1 MSGVRSELCASGR
14 ITSGI
19 AEKQHLTSLVDFIY
33 RTLPVWRDDPERPYA
48 DRETT
53 LNETLCG
60 MLNTRA
66 KREIACFHFIHEAAA
81 TGRRSMDMA
90 LKPDEKCV
98 FAAREY
104 TKYDTVLAIECK
116 RLPAPARDR
125 EREYVS
131 GGDKITGGIQ
141 RFKLSE
147 HGAGLPVA
155 VMVGYIQSGA
165 AQAWFE
171 KINRWIVELI
181 GTRTGDGLLWDR
193 DETVG
198 SIRNDRRKATARG
211 RSSHP
216 RVGKNAMQ
224 YEPVQIE
231 HLWVEMV
238 DAASRGHRL

>member
-1 MSGVRSELCASGR
+1 MSDVRSELCASGR

-19 AEKQHLTSLVDFIY
+19 DEKQHLTSLVDFIY
-33 RTLPVWRDDPERPYA
+33 RTLPDWRDDPERPDA
-48 DRETT
+48 DRETA

-66 KREIACFHFIHEAAA
+66 KKHIPCFHFIHEAAA

-90 LKPDEKCV
+90 LKPDEKFV
-98 FAAREY
+98 FLARTY

-131 GGDKITGGIQ
+131 GGDKTTGGIQ

-155 VMVGYIQSGA
+155 VMVGYIQSGL
-165 AQAWFE
+165 AQIWFE

-181 GTRTGDGLLWDR
+181 GDGTGDGLRWR
-193 DETVG
+193 IGEKVEA
-198 SIRNDRRKATARG
+198 IRYDGNKATARG
-211 RSSHP
+211 RSLHP
-216 RVGKNAMQ
+216 RVSKNAMRC
-224 YEPVQIE
+224 EPVRIE
-231 HLWVEMV
+231 HLWVIMSGT
-238 DAASRGHRL
+238 ANRGKRV